1 MKADHYHSNHKFTA
15 LLTTLIVLIG
25 LCIFSVFLL
34 FNINWEFTPDTLPV
48 INNAED
54 HEQTGLSNAIA
65 SGDAPI
71 LTDHHSQ
78 WEAQVNQA
86 PALPKDTASQ
96 KLFFASSAHLK
107 TTSPIYR
114 QVQNIFKGVA
124 PLHSRLRR
132 GERFSVIY
140 DQAGRILLA
149 TVTLH
154 RHTVE
159 AVRFTDSS
167 GYTGYY
173 TPTGQAL
180 FKSLFLTTPV
190 NYTRISDRFTLHR
203 WHPILHITRPHY
215 GIDYAAPTGTPIHAI
230 SSGRVSYTGWNG
242 GYGNTVIINHGSRYQ
257 SLYAHIRRHSYTVKS
272 GQWVKQGQIIG
283 YVGSTGLATGPH
295 LHFGLYEYGRAI
307 NPDLVLP
314 KSNPPTRLAQN
325 DLQDFLTQTNRLLTK
340 LALAENHYMV

>member
-1 MKADHYHSNHKFTA
+1 MKTDHYHSNYKFTA

-25 LCIFSVFLL
+25 LCISSVFLL
-34 FNINWEFTPDTLPV
+34 FSINSEFTSATLPV
-48 INNAED
+48 FNNAQWQHISVQED
-54 HEQTGLSNAIA
+54 DTMDEIAAYFGIPAQTLQEILQLPAAAQNLTQLKAGAQLSFLFNQAHELTGLRYAIA
-65 SGDAPI
+65 SGDALI

-78 WEAQVNQA
+78 WEAQVNHAVTLPTEKLQLTIHGLQTLQDMLISRGMLNA
-86 PALPKDTASQ
+86 GISLLIKPALSTHLPAMIKDPQETYHFGLNHSHPRVLPQSSSPASQ

-114 QVQNIFKGVA
+114 QLQNIFKGVA
-124 PLHSRLRR
+124 PLNSRLRR

-190 NYTRISDRFTLHR
+190 KLHPNQRPLHPPPLAPHFTYY
-203 WHPILHITRPHY
+203 P
-215 GIDYAAPTGTPIHAI
+215 
-230 SSGRVSYTGWNG
+230 SSLR
-242 GYGNTVIINHGSRYQ
+242 
-257 SLYAHIRRHSYTVKS
+257 
-272 GQWVKQGQIIG
+272 
-283 YVGSTGLATGPH
+283 
-295 LHFGLYEYGRAI
+295 
-307 NPDLVLP
+307 D
-314 KSNPPTRLAQN
+314 
-325 DLQDFLTQTNRLLTK
+325 
-340 LALAENHYMV
+340 